1 MDCSQTYEEYCSVQ
15 TPLWKPSARD
25 SASRLPRRSWRSSI
39 WNQCLLD
46 ALSCLVRYC
55 NPLSFPVGFSCM
67 PISYCYTN
75 VPMIDCSQTYEEHC
89 SAQTH
94 LWNEWA
100 DRTVRQTCVWFDWV
114 VLGCFYFLSRFR
126 CCGYITARRAALLFL
141 FLSEKGSVLTEG
153 SRSSSLS
160 LSELLSWIGSSA
172 FFEASV

>member
-1 MDCSQTYEEYCSVQ
+1 MGDCNSLSFPVGLYCMLLSYTNVPMMDCSQTYEEYCSVQ

-25 SASRLPRRSWRSSI
+25 SASRLPHRSWRSSI

-89 SAQTH
+89 SAQNH
-94 LWNEWA
+94 VWILLARDSASRMPHRSRHPSIWN
-100 DRTVRQTCVWFDWV
+100 Q
-114 VLGCFYFLSRFR
+114 Y
-126 CCGYITARRAALLFL
+126 LLDA
-141 FLSEKGSVLTEG
+141 
-153 SRSSSLS
+153 LS
-160 LSELLSWIGSSA
+160 LSCDRL
-172 FFEASV
+172 